1 MINERKIIQI
11 NIAAFNVEKQCITI
25 FLFDGLSKKFY
36 NFNFDLIPNSLKQ
49 ELGNFNPY
57 YVNFELFYY
66 ITTSP
71 LHTSAAH
78 TLR

>member
-49 ELGNFNPY
+49 EQFK
-57 YVNFELFYY
+57 
-66 ITTSP
+66 S
-71 LHTSAAH
+71 
-78 TLR
+78 R